1 VNVSGLVKSA
11 FFIFDP
17 WCGEA
22 EKRGLLFE
30 SDVRGAN
37 ERVQG
42 VEEISIDCH
51 DSLKD
56 TTLSLRMIERVE
68 KIY

>member
-1 VNVSGLVKSA
+1 MDVSGLVKSA
-11 FFIFDP
+11 LFIFGP

-22 EKRGLLFE
+22 EKRGLL
-30 SDVRGAN
+30 SDCDVRGAD

-51 DSLKD
+51 DSLKG
-56 TTLSLRMIERVE
+56 TTLS
-68 KIY
+68 